1 MSLLTAIFAFVAVV
15 TLTVTG
21 GIVLLMLR
29 DPENGLEKL
38 KHRREELPH
47 VMTGRYITFFTLTV
61 MAVLYGDFLVML
73 GLQVAFIV
81 ASLADT
87 WIYARRG
94 YPFGSHLMATFAS
107 AVAACLC
114 AYALTLS

>member
-1 MSLLTAIFAFVAVV
+1 MSLLTAIFTFVAVV

-21 GIVLLMLR
+21 AIVVLMLR
-29 DPENGLEKL
+29 DPYAGLDKL

-47 VMTGRYITFFTLTV
+47 VMTGRYLMFFTLTV

-94 YPFGSHLMATFAS
+94 HPYGSHLMAAFAS
-107 AVAACLC
+107 GVAASLC
-114 AYALTLS
+114 AYAMTLS